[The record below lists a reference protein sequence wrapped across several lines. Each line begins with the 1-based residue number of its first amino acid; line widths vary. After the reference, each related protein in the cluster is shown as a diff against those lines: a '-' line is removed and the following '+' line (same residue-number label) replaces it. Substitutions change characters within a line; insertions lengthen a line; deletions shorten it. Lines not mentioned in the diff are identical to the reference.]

1 MITSDYSVCDVIYN
15 AFAYTVGPQLFVPHS

>member
-15 AFAYTVGPQLFVPHS
+15 VFAYTVGPQLSVPHS